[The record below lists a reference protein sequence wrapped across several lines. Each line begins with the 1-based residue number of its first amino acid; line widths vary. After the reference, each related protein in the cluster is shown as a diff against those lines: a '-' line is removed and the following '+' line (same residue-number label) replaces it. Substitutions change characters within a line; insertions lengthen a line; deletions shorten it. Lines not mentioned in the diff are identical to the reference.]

1 MSNQERI
8 VKYSFLTGL
17 REFIEDRKELSWPVP
32 PARDGTTGPFREQAL
47 ETIQRLERMRTCLY
61 DLIKARDDVGGEDGE
76 WVFLATG
83 LIDTLRTAL
92 TDPEP
97 LRHYQAAAAFIKEVE
112 EAKRH
117 L

>member
-8 VKYSFLTGL
+8 VKFSFLTGL

-32 PARDGTTGPFREQAL
+32 PARDGTTGAFREQAL
-47 ETIQRLERMRTCLY
+47 ETIQRLERMRSCLY

-76 WVFLATG
+76 WVFLANG
-83 LIDTLRTAL
+83 LIDTLREAL
-92 TDPEP
+92 PNPEP
-97 LRHYQAAAAFIKEVE
+97 LRHYQAAAAFIEEVGK
-112 EAKRH
+112 AKRQ